1 MKCPYCNSEELK
13 VVDKR
18 AAEEGKSIRRRREC
32 LSCEKRFSTYERIEE
47 SPIYIL
53 KKDGRKEPFCSE
65 KLKKGIVRA
74 FEKRPVTMEAI
85 DNMVDELHRKVRSH
99 KINEIPSTTLGKW
112 ALTKIKK
119 ADKIAY
125 IRFASVHKDIED
137 LQALEEEIKKIL

>member
-1 MKCPYCNSEELK
+1 MKCPYCNSGEIK

-18 AAEEGKSIRRRREC
+18 ATEEGKSIRRRREC
-32 LSCEKRFSTYERIEE
+32 VSCEKRFSTYERIED
-47 SPIYIL
+47 SPVYIL
-53 KKDGRKEPFCSE
+53 KKDGRKETFCPE

-74 FEKRPVTMEAI
+74 FEKRPVTVEAI
-85 DNMVDELHRKVRSH
+85 DNMVDELHMRVRNYKDS
-99 KINEIPSTTLGKW
+99 EVPSKALGKW

-137 LQALEEEIKKIL
+137 LQALEMEIRKIL